1 MGIFFSKVWA
11 RLASGKEKRLLMVG
25 LDAAGKTTI
34 LYRLRLAEAATTVP
48 TIGFNMETVEYRN
61 IKFDIWDVGGQDQIR
76 KLWRHYFKGT
86 DGLIYV
92 VDSADRERI
101 NDAKEELE
109 KMLKEVQLQDATLLV
124 LANKQDL
131 KDAMPAAEI
140 MQKLDLPRLGMNR
153 TWFIQ
158 STVAPTGEMAT
169 TKDVPSSEHYLL
181 LLVRHLLLEA
191 MHLFRVANIVT
202 TCFHF
207 FSLLPYLIK

>member
-140 MQKLDLPRLGMNR
+140 MQEQPCWAFAALRSARRACSTPQDALPSASVFRLYR
-153 TWFIQ
+153 WDT
-158 STVAPTGEMAT
+158 E
-169 TKDVPSSEHYLL
+169 
-181 LLVRHLLLEA
+181 VRA
-191 MHLFRVANIVT
+191 WPP
-202 TCFHF
+202 
-207 FSLLPYLIK
+207 PY